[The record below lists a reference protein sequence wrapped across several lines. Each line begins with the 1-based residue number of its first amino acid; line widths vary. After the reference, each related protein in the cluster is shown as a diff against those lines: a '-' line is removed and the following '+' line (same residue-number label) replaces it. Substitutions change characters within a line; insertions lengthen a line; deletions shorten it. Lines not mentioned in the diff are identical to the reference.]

1 MADMKAFISRD
12 RQQVRLVKGA
22 WSMTIKASE
31 AQKWRDFYRKLWAR
45 GSKDPKKPGPWAK
58 DHEQPVAAMDKVCK
72 ELEA

>member
-22 WSMTIKASE
+22 WRMTIKASE
-31 AQKWRDFYRKLWAR
+31 APKWRDFYRKLWAR
-45 GSKDPKKPGPWAK
+45 GSKDPKKPGPWAR
-58 DHEQPVAAMDKVCK
+58 DHEQPVAVMDKVCK